1 MTKCELYNQVNP
13 FGTVLTD
20 NSSHDW
26 VALKIMTAAMTETS
40 REARWF
46 DALAK
51 CRSGDQS
58 SSYIVKLLDRFVF
71 DGPNGKHLALVF
83 ELLGPNVRSLVGSE
97 YPDRTNIDP
106 STIMRMTEQL
116 LKALAF
122 IHQTGFA
129 HGGMFS
135 YRPVSELAQN
145 PCHILTRRLIYN
157 RYKHQKHGIYRQKPV
172 KSLKRKTL

>member
-1 MTKCELYNQVNP
+1 M
-13 FGTVLTD
+13 VLTD
-20 NSSHDW
+20 DSSHDW

-46 DALAK
+46 DSLK

-58 SSYIVKLLDRFVF
+58 SSYIVKLLDRFIV

-106 STIMRMTEQL
+106 STVMRMTEQL
-116 LKALAF
+116 LKAVEF

-129 HGGMFS
+129 HGGMVC
-135 YRPVSELAQN
+135 YRLVSELAQN
-145 PCHILTRRLIYN
+145 PSEILTRQLIYD
-157 RYKHQKHGIYRQKPV
+157 RYKHQKHGIYRQKP
-172 KSLKRKTL
+172 L